1 MYVHVFRRIAILLC
15 ICVALAL
22 SMLFAVDGYASISGS
37 AVTDDASLGIASG
50 IRRDREQ
57 QLAPY
62 ASRDTDVISQTYE
75 INRCCGTPGT
85 QRSSQLD
92 FRVNL
97 TTHGVLRMQYNVPA
111 IHCSDIRLHIL
122 VDDQE
127 VRVTEFI
134 GPVSGT
140 MTTGSLDLG
149 PVASGAH
156 SLTLSP
162 EGRIGGCNT
171 GWLYN
176 WFGTLI
182 VNTDG
187 STISGR
193 VTDANGIGIS
203 GVTVWASF
211 PLNTTTDATGDYT
224 FTGLPAGTY
233 TIRPDKE
240 PCTFAPATQTV
251 TVPPGM
257 ALPDFRSVRLES
269 GLDICVLE
277 PGDIL
282 LKAGAP
288 VGDYTDLIR
297 FWIKLGGSYF
307 THSALYLGVTSD
319 PQNPAQTGPRIA
331 EAAGKKKLGG
341 SRDDEVWETWL
352 ADTQW
357 WDGENV
363 TDWAVVQ
370 PAASSMAKVI
380 AIQYA
385 RDKTADPD
393 VVFDFL
399 ANLADEQKF
408 YCSKLVWKSYQQA
421 GLDVH
426 KKTGLTGDLTSY
438 WVTPED
444 LYFGSPVVQNMPGVD
459 PSTRAFFRI
468 YSPAHIT
475 LIDPLG
481 RRTGFDSTSGGEVNE
496 IPGALYSGADAQ
508 IESIMV
514 AGLGSSEGWRLL
526 ATGYASGT
534 YALETGYLDGRTR
547 NRETHATTSEG
558 KVDEYPVRSPN
569 YPSYLPLLLR

>member
-1 MYVHVFRRIAILLC
+1 
-15 ICVALAL
+15 
-22 SMLFAVDGYASISGS
+22 MLFAVDGYASISGS
-37 AVTDDASLGIASG
+37 AVTDDAPLGIASG

-92 FRVNL
+92 FRINL

-182 VNTDG
+182 VKTDG
-187 STISGR
+187 SIISGR
-193 VTDANGIGIS
+193 VTEAGGFTGIGD
-203 GVTVWASF
+203 VTVWAGSSRS
-211 PLNTTTDATGDYT
+211 TTTDKNGNYT

-240 PCTFAPATQTV
+240 PCTFTPSTQTV
-251 TVPPGM
+251 TIPPGHP
-257 ALPDFRSVRLES
+257 LPDFTSVRLAS
-269 GLDICVLE
+269 GLDVCILE

-282 LKAGAP
+282 LKAGAASIADP
-288 VGDYTDLIR
+288 YGSVTRFFIR
-297 FWIKLGGSYF
+297 LGGTYF

-319 PQNPAQTGPRIA
+319 PSKPAEKGPRIA
-331 EAAGKKKLGG
+331 EAAGKKRDA
-341 SRDDEVWETWL
+341 SRQDEVWETWL
-352 ADTQW
+352 RDTQW
-357 WDGENV
+357 WNGQGV
-363 TDWAVVQ
+363 TDWAVVR
-370 PAASSMAKVI
+370 PSVSAEAKAAAM
-380 AIQYA
+380 QYA
-385 RDKTADPD
+385 QSKAADPS
-393 VVFDFL
+393 VVFDFFTDL
-399 ANLADEQKF
+399 DDEQEF
-408 YCSKLVWKSYQQA
+408 YCSKLVWKSYKQA
-421 GLDVH
+421 GFDVH
-426 KKTGLTGDLTSY
+426 KKTGLTGYLTVG

-508 IESIMV
+508 IESITV
-514 AGLGSSEGWRLL
+514 AGLGSPEGWRLL
-526 ATGYASGT
+526 ATGYAAGT
-534 YALETGYLDGRTR
+534 YTLETGYLDGRTR
-547 NRETHATTSEG
+547 NWVTHAPTSEG
-558 KVDEYPVRSPN
+558 KIDEFPVHPPDYPA
-569 YPSYLPLLLR
+569 YLPLLIR